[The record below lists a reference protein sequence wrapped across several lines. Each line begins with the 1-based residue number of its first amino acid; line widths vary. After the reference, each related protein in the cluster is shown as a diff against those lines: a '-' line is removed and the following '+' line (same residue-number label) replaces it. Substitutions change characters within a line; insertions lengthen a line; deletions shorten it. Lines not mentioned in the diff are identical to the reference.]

1 MDSVPVERSGSFQ
14 KTRDAHTRESTSK
27 GFADQYVDFMSD
39 EDYSELEPSATQTDK
54 STFLWVPII
63 ENDNNN
69 AVVKNPPS
77 RPPAGS
83 SAASQLQHS
92 KPPAAFGKTQ
102 DSCLWRDPYLL
113 ALDAAVGRSF
123 TDQRIPPLKALK
135 TGEYSERYKQHGIP
149 RPPPSYRYPM
159 RSALHKPPLKT
170 PPRAHGAVTEVRAGQ
185 GQQTSA
191 TDDYCNEDEEEEG
204 AIKAFEVQAGSKAA
218 AEERQRRCS
227 SPVPND
233 SLDSEP
239 TMPNPFAHAEP
250 LKRRRGAL
258 GSSCFTFSASGI
270 RRSFS
275 KFRSR
280 EPFEHKKKPTTTRSP
295 TTTAAPSPTPGS
307 NAPGSGAAGTYDLFR
322 TRWSRM
328 SSGRRP
334 RQFTKTYPK
343 RLADYMIDEEKGHG
357 GAREQ
362 EQLDFSSDLE
372 APAAVDPE
380 CGALQQLPALSVTR
394 YFEALEGPELQIPK
408 ECENLLLPPD
418 ERWPFL
424 LRFPVGCFGISLGLA
439 SQALLWRTL
448 ATSQDLGFLRI
459 PSCINLY
466 LWCLCAL
473 SLVLISFIYMLKW
486 VFFSEAVRREFH
498 HPLRV
503 NFFFTPWIVAM
514 LLVLG
519 VPSIITKSSMMILH
533 HPAVWCVLMAPMLL
547 LELKLYGQ
555 WISGGGDRR
564 YLLSQFANPSTHL
577 SVVGNFVGSI
587 LATTVGWKE
596 PALFF
601 WAVGLAQ
608 SLMLFAAI
616 HQSSM
621 LPSASKSNIEE
632 TRRTSLQ
639 PKEEQRHQLHPVFF
653 LFILAPSAASIAW
666 MQIVGDFDY
675 VSRLFFFV
683 ALFLYSA
690 LILRIKFSRHDFNF
704 SISWW
709 AYTFPM
715 TMASIA
721 AILYCHEE
729 APSWIARGLAIGL
742 SFVSSAA
749 VFILCC
755 LTLLQAFVW
764 RSLFPNDLAI
774 AITVQRPNFCK
785 RKGSPTNEDSNMNSC
800 GGLYSM
806 HHSG

>member
-1 MDSVPVERSGSFQ
+1 MIASSCRGGGGGSSGVVEYCSSSSSSSGMDSVPVERSGSFQ

-362 EQLDFSSDLE
+362 EHLDFSSDLE

-408 ECENLLLPPD
+408 VRTSAIFPP
-418 ERWPFL
+418 RH
-424 LRFPVGCFGISLGLA
+424 
-439 SQALLWRTL
+439 
-448 ATSQDLGFLRI
+448 
-459 PSCINLY
+459 PS
-466 LWCLCAL
+466 L
-473 SLVLISFIYMLKW
+473 SLSQCSL
-486 VFFSEAVRREFH
+486 ARA
-498 HPLRV
+498 LRD
-503 NFFFTPWIVAM
+503 
-514 LLVLG
+514 
-519 VPSIITKSSMMILH
+519 
-533 HPAVWCVLMAPMLL
+533 
-547 LELKLYGQ
+547 ELCM
-555 WISGGGDRR
+555 
-564 YLLSQFANPSTHL
+564 HL
-577 SVVGNFVGSI
+577 SCTSTYSGS
-587 LATTVGWKE
+587 L
-596 PALFF
+596 
-601 WAVGLAQ
+601 
-608 SLMLFAAI
+608 
-616 HQSSM
+616 
-621 LPSASKSNIEE
+621 
-632 TRRTSLQ
+632 
-639 PKEEQRHQLHPVFF
+639 
-653 LFILAPSAASIAW
+653 SI
-666 MQIVGDFDY
+666 
-675 VSRLFFFV
+675 RL
-683 ALFLYSA
+683 L
-690 LILRIKFSRHDFNF
+690 
-704 SISWW
+704 
-709 AYTFPM
+709 
-715 TMASIA
+715 
-721 AILYCHEE
+721 
-729 APSWIARGLAIGL
+729 
-742 SFVSSAA
+742 
-749 VFILCC
+749 
-755 LTLLQAFVW
+755 
-764 RSLFPNDLAI
+764 
-774 AITVQRPNFCK
+774 
-785 RKGSPTNEDSNMNSC
+785 
-800 GGLYSM
+800 
-806 HHSG
+806 